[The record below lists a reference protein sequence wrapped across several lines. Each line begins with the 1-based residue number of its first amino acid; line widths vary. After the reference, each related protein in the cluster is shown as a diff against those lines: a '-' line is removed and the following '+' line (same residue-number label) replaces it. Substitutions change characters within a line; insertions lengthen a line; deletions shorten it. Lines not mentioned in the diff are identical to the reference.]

1 MTGVDGASE
10 QRRQTGQRVRQVRA
24 QRGLSLRALAAKLD
38 VSVGT
43 MSAIENGRTAVAVE
57 RLWAI
62 AAALDVSMGSL
73 VSSTVPEVN
82 LRNREANWRTFGPLD
97 LDPVLVGAIEA
108 FVATGYHG
116 ASMRIIADNAGI
128 SVAGLY
134 HHYASK
140 QELLVRAFD
149 HTMDELDGRLAA
161 ARSEG
166 EGPLERL
173 ALLVEAMALFH
184 TLRADLAFIG
194 ASEMRSL
201 EQPDHDRIA
210 ARRSNLQRVI
220 DAEIDA
226 ALLAGLATTS
236 MPRETGRAIAT
247 MCTSLPQ
254 WFAPDGATS
263 PQEIA
268 TEYAQLAVRMI
279 GGAGIASMNTPA
291 RN

>member
-1 MTGVDGASE
+1 MVSVDDAAE
-10 QRRQTGQRVRQVRA
+10 RRRQTGQRVRQVRA
-24 QRGLSLRALAAKLD
+24 QRGLSLRALAARLN

-62 AAALDVSMGSL
+62 AAALDVGMGSL
-73 VSSTVPEVN
+73 VSPAVAGVDTAHDTAAH
-82 LRNREANWRTFGPLD
+82 READWRIFGPLD
-97 LDPVLVGAIEA
+97 LDPVLVGAIAA

-116 ASMRIIADNAGI
+116 SSMRTIADNAGI

-161 ARSEG
+161 ARAEG

-173 ALLVEAMALFH
+173 ALLVEALALFH

-210 ARRSNLQRVI
+210 ARRTNLQRVI

-226 ALLAGLATTS
+226 ALLAGLATTA

-263 PQEIA
+263 PEEIA
-268 TEYAQLAVRMI
+268 AEYAHLAVRMI
-279 GGAGIASMNTPA
+279 GGGASIA
-291 RN
+291 